1 MQRREPQRSFLESD
15 ETLKRA
21 LELDL
26 YHSMSS
32 EQPPPRKRSKW
43 DDDGDEV
50 VDEVE
55 LEATR
60 ARAAAKAAKKRAK
73 QAAKVKSTTNT
84 PDSSSQRAFDNDNR
98 TTTTFSPTTSS
109 NTPTRNHNP
118 IQGSNSPAPI
128 QTRKQSQPPV
138 PPRSAHPPITGCR
151 SVYEYERLN
160 HIEEGSYGVVFRA
173 REKTTGEIVAL
184 KKLKMDKEKNGF
196 PITSLREIR
205 TLMEA
210 RHPNVVQVKEIVVGD
225 TLTQ

>member
-1 MQRREPQRSFLESD
+1 MTGS
-15 ETLKRA
+15 
-21 LELDL
+21 
-26 YHSMSS
+26 
-32 EQPPPRKRSKW
+32 PPPRKRSKW
-43 DDDGDEV
+43 EQDDDQAEIN
-50 VDEVE
+50 EAE
-55 LEATR
+55 LEASR
-60 ARAAAKAAKKRAK
+60 ARAAAKAAKQRAK
-73 QAAKVKSTTNT
+73 QAARDKQ
-84 PDSSSQRAFDNDNR
+84 SSSSTATPESVSRRAASIDLNN
-98 TTTTFSPTTSS
+98 TSS
-109 NTPTRNHNP
+109 PIRSSTPSRSSDQN
-118 IQGSNSPAPI
+118 QAAQAADSPAPI
-128 QTRKQSQPPV
+128 QRKKLPV